1 MGHSQNQSSPLPQII
16 KFIHSER
23 SMNWKKKEML
33 WKTILL
39 WNQWNKN
46 FSLSL
51 VKNIHYVLS
60 KIVYHFSDIKIN
72 FVILIISMNHYINPI
87 LSHFKRYKLTRRG
100 RESSSQGHTCPGDL
114 TPWPVPCSPPLCCL
128 PLVIF
133 HPQQTQWW
141 VTPLLLQHVHA
152 IRTRVLNTHFTSF
165 TTEKVNAH
173 VALISSKFSNGQGV
187 QKEEKHINY

>member
-1 MGHSQNQSSPLPQII
+1 MRHSQNQSSPLPQII

-46 FSLSL
+46 FSL
-51 VKNIHYVLS
+51 VKNIHYVWS

-87 LSHFKRYKLTRRG
+87 LSHYKRYKLTRRG
-100 RESSSQGHTCPGDL
+100 RESSSQGHTGPGDL
-114 TPWPVPCSPPLCCL
+114 TPCGRCPGALRSTASSDSPPPATRKHRDELHPCHYSTHTQFAQECSEHT
-128 PLVIF
+128 F
-133 HPQQTQWW
+133 HFIHYTKGKC
-141 VTPLLLQHVHA
+141 A
-152 IRTRVLNTHFTSF
+152 TS
-165 TTEKVNAH
+165 
-173 VALISSKFSNGQGV
+173 
-187 QKEEKHINY
+187 INF